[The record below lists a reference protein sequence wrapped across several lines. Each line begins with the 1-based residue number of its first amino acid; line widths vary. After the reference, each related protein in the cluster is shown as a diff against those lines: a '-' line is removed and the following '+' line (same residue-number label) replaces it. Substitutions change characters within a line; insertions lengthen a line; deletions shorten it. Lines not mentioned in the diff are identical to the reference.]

1 MPIKNTE
8 RKISAGTNIH
18 GHETSEELLKKR
30 ETKIQKIDKELST
43 EIIKLLN
50 AGSEESDKISNRI
63 KSLQKITDITINKI
77 FCNQTKYDII
87 KIRKNTKNKINN
99 EISNRIDTCNE
110 LRNYIIKNELNR
122 KYDIK
127 NKVLEFQ
134 KKKIEIEK
142 VVDLLE
148 NAYFY
153 YQEDL
158 EELNWHMSYLK
169 KYLQ

>member
-1 MPIKNTE
+1 M
-8 RKISAGTNIH
+8 
-18 GHETSEELLKKR
+18 
-30 ETKIQKIDKELST
+30 
-43 EIIKLLN
+43 
-50 AGSEESDKISNRI
+50 
-63 KSLQKITDITINKI
+63 
-77 FCNQTKYDII
+77 
-87 KIRKNTKNKINN
+87 
-99 EISNRIDTCNE
+99 
-110 LRNYIIKNELNR
+110 